1 MLKYSRNKEKSLL
14 TEVIFIDEDSCV
26 KLDTII
32 ENIGTLSLGIT
43 GQGCVFLATGCRGG
57 LQCYKNSD
65 IKYETDLRIPTPPP
79 GCDFIDSVDDALSL
93 AYTDIFPN
101 PASDI
106 LQVVLPDSGRY
117 DYTIT
122 DMSGSILLNGK
133 TGHVSQINLD
143 ISILELGMY
152 LMNMYKGEQSYVA
165 KFVVGK

>member
-43 GQGCVFLATGCRGG
+43 GQGCVFLAIGCRGG